1 MKIVNKRVKFDYEI
15 REKIEAGLVLTGAEV
30 KSVRAK
36 KVDFHGSYVKS
47 VRGEFYVINLYI
59 GSFQP
64 AGSSFSHNM
73 RDLVG
78 VNNQNRRTR
87 KLLLNKKEILSLETK
102 IKAQKL
108 TAIPLSLYTKGRKI
122 KLEIALAK
130 GKRKYEKKVQLK
142 KRDQER
148 DLIQELNP
156 ELVDY

>member
-1 MKIVNKRVKFDYEI
+1 MRIVNKRAKFDYEI
-15 REKIEAGLVLTGAEV
+15 REKIEAGLVLTGAEA

-36 KVDFHGSYVKS
+36 KVDFHGAYVKS
-47 VRGEFYVINLYI
+47 IRGEFYVINLYI
-59 GSFQP
+59 ESFQTT
-64 AGSSFSHNM
+64 ASSFSHNI
-73 RDLVG
+73 RELVG
-78 VNNQNRRTR
+78 ANNQNRRTR

-156 ELVDY
+156 KLVDY